1 MLFSRPPRALLDFL
15 SNNIPLVESGSGS
28 PGSGPKAARDDHVHP
43 DGGGGGGGGASLS
56 DDTPLIESGLGDA
69 GTSSE
74 AARSDH
80 VHPQFGGTGAP
91 TNAPYLTDGPD
102 ATLSAER
109 NIQALGAALTMRPS
123 ADNITPLRVKRFSI
137 TQSANLFQVLD
148 EADAILASLDANG
161 ALKTALVSWNGAPII
176 LGTTSA
182 HPAQIM
188 TNNTVKWE
196 ILADGTMQAV
206 GGTYKIKN
214 LADPI
219 DPSDAATL
227 NFIGGY
233 AAPIN
238 GPYLTYAATSGLSA
252 ERFIGSLTATAQF
265 AAANTFTT
273 ALQAK
278 KVSSQSVPI
287 FDVISD
293 TNVDVFRVTDAY
305 QFSSGITGAQQWSK
319 SNGAFGFGTATNH
332 SVYVYVNGNVHL
344 EITDT
349 YSVWDKPALF
359 GGTAFVSSPAACALV
374 EEQSTTKG
382 HLFARMTTTQRNAI
396 GTPLDGLFL
405 YDSSVN
411 AFSGRA
417 NGSFVYMV
425 QSNGTVAFTANQS
438 MGSHRLTNLAA
449 PSASTDAISLGEAQK
464 LGQVAV
470 LCFGNSL
477 SNSGVG
483 TTYGDPWFGARPS
496 TASMLAIEVPEDGF
510 LKNLRIRTAPSG
522 APVGDDVI
530 FTVFINGSPTSLQV
544 ILGDGNEAGA
554 DITHTVAV
562 TQADRVS
569 LEQVG
574 GALLSSGAVDYTAS
588 IEYVRAV

>member
-1 MLFSRPPRALLDFL
+1 
-15 SNNIPLVESGSGS
+15 
-28 PGSGPKAARDDHVHP
+28 
-43 DGGGGGGGGASLS
+43 
-56 DDTPLIESGLGDA
+56 
-69 GTSSE
+69 
-74 AARSDH
+74 
-80 VHPQFGGTGAP
+80 
-91 TNAPYLTDGPD
+91 
-102 ATLSAER
+102 
-109 NIQALGAALTMRPS
+109 MRPS

-137 TQSANLFQVLD
+137 TQSADLFQVLD
-148 EADAILASLDANG
+148 EANAVLARLDADG
-161 ALKTALVSWNGAPII
+161 SLETPLISWNGAALVI
-176 LGTTSA
+176 GTTSA
-182 HPAQIM
+182 DPFRIM
-188 TNNTVKWE
+188 TNNSVKWE
-196 ILADGTMQAV
+196 VLADGTMQAV

-219 DPSDAATL
+219 DPSDAANL
-227 NFIGGY
+227 NFVGGY

-305 QFSSGITGAQQWSK
+305 QFTSAVVGAQQWSK

-359 GGTAFVSSPAACALV
+359 GGTAFVSSPAACAIV

-411 AFSGRA
+411 AFSGRS

-449 PSASTDAISLGEAQK
+449 PSADTDAISLGEAQK
-464 LGQVAV
+464 LGQVGV
-470 LCFGNSL
+470 ICFGNTL
-477 SNSGVG
+477 SNTGV
-483 TTYGDPWFGARPS
+483 TTTFGDPWFGARAS
-496 TASMLAIEVPEDGF
+496 TTSMLAIELPEPGV
-510 LKNLRIRTAPSG
+510 LRMLRIRTAPSG
-522 APVGDDVI
+522 APVGDSVT
-530 FTVFINGSPTSLQV
+530 FTVYVDGSPTALQV
-544 ILGDGNEAGA
+544 ILGDGSEGGA
-554 DITHTVAV
+554 DITNSVTVA
-562 TQADRVS
+562 AFARVS
-569 LEQVG
+569 LEQVSG
-574 GALLSSGAVDYTAS
+574 GSLTTGAVDYTAS